1 MDIKDLSVGTKLL
14 IKDNIS
20 VYAKGDLLEIARI
33 DLKDRLPIH
42 CHGLS
47 FQGFMKRTENELNN
61 LRISCPEGNFGLS
74 FSDLSHAEIINN
86 DWDL

>member
-33 DLKDRLPIH
+33 DLKAGLPIH
-42 CHGLS
+42 CHGLRI
-47 FQGFMKRTENELNN
+47 QGFMKRTENELNN
-61 LRISCPEGNFGLS
+61 LRISYPEGNFGLS